1 MPCHTHLWR
10 KPEAEV
16 WCQLWSR
23 DLTLAILLQRRGGME
38 VRGRD
43 SWIMESR
50 PRGDSMALASAF
62 GLLENLKGRHGG

>member
-1 MPCHTHLWR
+1 
-10 KPEAEV
+10 
-16 WCQLWSR
+16 
-23 DLTLAILLQRRGGME
+23 ME

-62 GLLENLKGRHGG
+62 GLLENLKGGHGG